1 MCMSVLP
8 AYEGRKRAV
17 DAKILSLTVYCNVKS
32 GAQDLE
38 SAGSNRGFCPKL
50 IVIGL

>member
-17 DAKILSLTVYCNVKS
+17 DAKILSLTVYCNVKRVEPTTWS
-32 GAQDLE
+32 LQVATGD
-38 SAGSNRGFCPKL
+38 SAPS
-50 IVIGL
+50 